1 MIVLIYGCGIRLR
14 MRYQIFSICL
24 LLRMWNLSLHALS
37 NIFYMFI
44 FTDVESK
51 IYNIADAN
59 LYNLISTVK
68 LF

>member
-1 MIVLIYGCGIRLR
+1 
-14 MRYQIFSICL
+14 
-24 LLRMWNLSLHALS
+24 MWNPSSHALS

-51 IYNIADAN
+51 IYNIADVN